1 MIVLL
6 SKELILSFISF
17 FSEST
22 AAKTAII
29 ENIPMV
35 THSKDKNVLSLLVVS
50 ALIAKLK
57 LSLKTRKYIII
68 LKFKVKNLNQRFF
81 WYCLIKKL
89 IFFLIKKLSR
99 I

>member
-1 MIVLL
+1 
-6 SKELILSFISF
+6 
-17 FSEST
+17 
-22 AAKTAII
+22 
-29 ENIPMV
+29 MV
-35 THSKDKNVLSLLVVS
+35 TPSKDKNVLSLLVVS

-89 IFFLIKKLSR
+89 IFF
-99 I
+99 

>member
-1 MIVLL
+1 MIIIVLL

-17 FSEST
+17 LSEST

-29 ENIPMV
+29 EKIPMV
-35 THSKDKNVLSLLVVS
+35 TPSKDKNVLSLLVVS

-68 LKFKVKNLNQRFF
+68 IKFKSKV
-81 WYCLIKKL
+81 
-89 IFFLIKKLSR
+89 FLIT

>member
-35 THSKDKNVLSLLVVS
+35 TPSKDKNVLSLLVVS

>member
-22 AAKTAII
+22 AAKTVII

-35 THSKDKNVLSLLVVS
+35 TPSKDKNVLSLLVVS